1 MNKLM
6 MEIIKLFK
14 FLFWYTTLLG
24 KKAKSYNLNRN
35 YWSRKPTQLGF
46 YSWYMTSFP
55 LLFPAQELNG
65 ALLPAQELN
74 PAICLSD
81 LLPAHDEN
89 PIWFPALF
97 PAQELKFEL
106 FQTYKFIKCQ
116 IFLKSLHLFALELVS
131 NLTSNEENMKLMNE
145 DEALQLYLLQ
155 SILGINNCNMNF
167 PEKLHQVISWWKE
180 YILIS
185 RTNYR
190 DAPMGR

>member
-1 MNKLM
+1 MIDDFISTSLPSPRIEWGSLACPRTEPCHLSRYLM
-6 MEIIKLFK
+6 
-14 FLFWYTTLLG
+14 
-24 KKAKSYNLNRN
+24 
-35 YWSRKPTQLGF
+35 
-46 YSWYMTSFP
+46 
-55 LLFPAQELNG
+55 PAL
-65 ALLPAQELN
+65 
-74 PAICLSD
+74 
-81 LLPAHDEN
+81 DEN

-167 PEKLHQVISWWKE
+167 LEKLHQVISWWKE